1 MVGLIHVDREEWD
14 LDLWI
19 WSLAC
24 DLTGIY
30 VGKADPWVPRW
41 LI

>member
-24 DLTGIY
+24 DLAGT
-30 VGKADPWVPRW
+30 VPMWVRQTDGCPDG
-41 LI
+41 